1 MQSAQRDDLVLVTGG
16 SGFIAVHCILQLLQ
30 AGHRVRTTVRSPDR
44 QAVVRAMLSEGG
56 VEAGDRLSFA
66 FTELTSDAGWAD
78 AAMGCVF
85 VMHGASPT
93 PSGPQTREEDWIGPA
108 RDGVLR
114 VLRAARDA
122 GVRRVVLTSAF
133 GAVGYGQKP
142 RGRPFNE
149 TDWTDLDGD
158 VPAYQKSKTLSE
170 RAAWDFIGKEG
181 QGLELSTVNPVAVM
195 GPILGPDFSHSIRLA
210 ERMLLGRPG
219 CPDIRACFVDVRDV
233 ADLHVRAMTDPAA
246 RGERFLATSGPA
258 LSLLDVSKILRA
270 NLGEAARKAP
280 TRLTPNWVIRMGA
293 LFGDPNMKML
303 APQLGISMSAT
314 GEKAKRLLGWS
325 PRSPEEAIIAT
336 GQSLLRLDPKFAG
349 R

>member
-1 MQSAQRDDLVLVTGG
+1 MQIAQRDDLVLVTGG

-30 AGHRVRTTVRSPDR
+30 AGYRVRTTVRSPDR

-66 FTELTSDAGWAD
+66 FAELTADSGWAD
-78 AAMGCVF
+78 AARDCAF

-114 VLRAARDA
+114 VLRASRDA

-133 GAVGYGQKP
+133 GAVGYGQK
-142 RGRPFNE
+142 RRDGPFNE
-149 TDWTDLDGD
+149 TDWTDLSGD

-170 RAAWDFIGKEG
+170 RAAWDFIGKEA
-181 QGLELSTVNPVAVM
+181 QGMQLSAVNPVAVM
-195 GPILGPDFSHSIRLA
+195 GPVLGPDFSHSIRLA
-210 ERMLLGRPG
+210 ERMLIGMPG

-233 ADLHVRAMTDPAA
+233 ADLHLRAMTLPAA

-258 LSLLDVSKILRA
+258 LSLLEVSKILRA
-270 NLGEAARKAP
+270 NLGEAARNAP
-280 TRLTPNWVIRMGA
+280 TRQTPSWVIRMGA
-293 LFGDPNMKML
+293 LFGDPTLKML
-303 APQLGISMSAT
+303 APQLGIAMSAT
-314 GEKAKRLLGWS
+314 SEKAEHLLGWS
-325 PRSPEEAIIAT
+325 PRSPEEAIVAT
-336 GQSLLRLDPKFAG
+336 GQSLLRLDPKLA
-349 R
+349 RR